1 MVRAAGAR
9 HRTYD
14 EVSNRTVV
22 VDKAIGFRTGV
33 NKPRNI
39 PPRVNVQK
47 LHLKVML
54 ITKRMQIGF
63 GFFDT
68 HTPPLA

>member
-9 HRTYD
+9 RRTYD

-22 VDKAIGFRTGV
+22 VDKAIGSRTSV

-39 PPRVNVQK
+39 PLRVNVQK
-47 LHLKVML
+47 LHLKMML

-63 GFFDT
+63 GFFDI